1 MKKPRPHPGN
11 GVILAQP
18 LHQVHPPTP
27 LVDARAS
34 SPIESLL
41 VPMSPIQPE
50 SDEEEEVKIES
61 STAERVPSKSV
72 DLSPR
77 AAEGEAPTPS
87 ESSTS
92 SFSSGTQHSTTRSVA
107 ASGSHD
113 SEEEEDPESSGIF
126 FTLEDTKVAALRLN
140 ASNDSKLIGG

>member
-18 LHQVHPPTP
+18 LHQVRPPTP

-50 SDEEEEVKIES
+50 SDEEEEVKIDS
-61 STAERVPSKSV
+61 STAEP
-72 DLSPR
+72 
-77 AAEGEAPTPS
+77 PTPS

-92 SFSSGTQHSTTRSVA
+92 SFSSGTRHSATRSVA

-126 FTLEDTKVAALRLN
+126 FTLEDTKVASFRLN